1 MNDESNFIFNQRVR
15 PYVLNLDIDNTCAD
29 YSGGIKKVIMDAN
42 PHLNESDF
50 PPLNDYCFVESKW
63 PTLATIDDYQKNHVE
78 GVNNDFLSTLQPYEN
93 CVDSLNEL
101 HDSGVYIR
109 VVTHRLFLRG
119 LHQKTVVSTAKWLDD
134 NNIPYD
140 ELVLGKYK
148 SDFVADALV
157 EDSPKNIIDWRETYG
172 TIDRRP
178 CFVYAQSYNEDFS
191 RDDRYYA
198 RNWEQMKTLILKHK
212 ERIGK

>member
-50 PPLNDYCFVESKW
+50 PPLSDYCFVESKW
-63 PTLATIDDYQKNHVE
+63 PTLATIDDFQKNHVE

-93 CVDSLNEL
+93 CVNSLNEL

-148 SDFVADALV
+148 SDFVSDALV
-157 EDSPKNIIDWRETYG
+157 EDSPNNIIDWRETYG

-198 RNWEQMKTLILKHK
+198 RNWEQMKTLILQHK